1 MGPKPSAMWSQKGCP
16 YSFDT
21 LLVLP
26 LVAEK
31 ISCYNMCF
39 IFNKENPTYVQDF
52 QNKETK
58 KMLSMIKLHSETDML
73 DESLITCEN
82 YHTVSKHK
90 METQASFS
98 L

>member
-1 MGPKPSAMWSQKGCP
+1 
-16 YSFDT
+16 
-21 LLVLP
+21 
-26 LVAEK
+26 
-31 ISCYNMCF
+31 MCF

-82 YHTVSKHK
+82 YRTVSEH
-90 METQASFS
+90 
-98 L
+98 